1 MVPVERHEANG
12 PKVSFVARFLAF
24 QESARTMLVL
34 RAVDSPTPP
43 RRTQEVALMQV
54 TWLGHATF
62 LLQDG
67 DTTLLIDPFL
77 SGSPTASCKPDDV
90 EPDVILQTHGH
101 VDHYLDT
108 VEIAKRC
115 GATVVAIVELAE
127 EIKSKGV
134 EDVRDPNLGGSV
146 TFDWGWV
153 KLMPAWHT
161 GTTPDGAVHTPAG
174 LLISFGGKLVYH
186 LGDTALFSDL
196 ALAKRAGKI
205 DLAIV
210 PIGGHY
216 TMDRHDAVAAVD
228 LVDPSQVLPCHYN
241 TFPPIET
248 DAAAFQYDVDAQTN
262 ARCIVLDP
270 GESHVV

>member
-1 MVPVERHEANG
+1 
-12 PKVSFVARFLAF
+12 
-24 QESARTMLVL
+24 
-34 RAVDSPTPP
+34 
-43 RRTQEVALMQV
+43 MQV

-62 LLQDG
+62 MLEAG
-67 DTTLLIDPFL
+67 DTRVLVDPFL
-77 SGSPTASCKPDDV
+77 SGSPTAPCGPD
-90 EPDVILQTHGH
+90 EIECDVILQTHGH

-108 VEIAKRC
+108 IAIAQRT
-115 GATVVAIVELAE
+115 GATVVAIVELAG
-127 EIKSKGV
+127 EISGKGV
-134 EDVRDPNLGGSV
+134 EDVRDPNLGGTV

-161 GTTPDGAVHTPAG
+161 GTTPDGCVHTPAG
-174 LLISFGGKLVYH
+174 LLISLGGKLVYV

-228 LVDPSQVLPCHYN
+228 LVDPLQVIPSHYG

-248 DAAAFQYDVDAQTN
+248 DASAFADDVAAQTN
-262 ARCIVLDP
+262 ARCIVLEV
-270 GESHVV
+270 GGTHVV

>member
-1 MVPVERHEANG
+1 
-12 PKVSFVARFLAF
+12 
-24 QESARTMLVL
+24 
-34 RAVDSPTPP
+34 
-43 RRTQEVALMQV
+43 MQV

-62 LLQDG
+62 MLEDG
-67 DTTLLIDPFL
+67 DTRVLVDPFL
-77 SGSPTASCKPDDV
+77 SGSPTAPCGPD
-90 EPDVILQTHGH
+90 EIECDVILQTHGH

-108 VEIAKRC
+108 VAIAQRT
-115 GATVVAIVELAE
+115 GATVVAIVELAG
-127 EIKSKGV
+127 EISGKGV
-134 EDVRDPNLGGSV
+134 EDVRDPNLGGTV

-161 GTTPDGAVHTPAG
+161 GTTPDGCVHTPAG
-174 LLISFGGKLVYH
+174 LLISLGGKLVYV

-228 LVDPSQVLPCHYN
+228 LIDPFQVLPSHYN

-248 DAAAFQYDVDAQTN
+248 DAAAFQADVAAQTN

-270 GESHVV
+270 GESHTV

>member
-1 MVPVERHEANG
+1 ME
-12 PKVSFVARFLAF
+12 
-24 QESARTMLVL
+24 
-34 RAVDSPTPP
+34 
-43 RRTQEVALMQV
+43 V

-67 DTTLLIDPFL
+67 DTKLLIDPFL
-77 SGSPTASCKPDDV
+77 SGSPTASCGPDEV
-90 EPDVILQTHGH
+90 ECDVILQTHGH
-101 VDHYLDT
+101 VDHYLDM
-108 VEIAKRC
+108 VDIAKRC
-115 GATVVAIVELAE
+115 GATVVAIVELAG
-127 EIKSKGV
+127 EISEKGV
-134 EDVRDPNLGGSV
+134 EDVRDPNLGGTV

-161 GTTPDGAVHTPAG
+161 GTTPDGTVHTPAG
-174 LLISFGGKLVYH
+174 LLISFGGKLVYV
-186 LGDTALFSDL
+186 LGDTALFGDL

-228 LVDPSQVLPCHYN
+228 LVDPYQVIPSHYD

-248 DAAAFQYDVDAQTN
+248 DAAAFQADVEAQTN

-270 GESHVV
+270 GGSHVV

>member
-1 MVPVERHEANG
+1 
-12 PKVSFVARFLAF
+12 
-24 QESARTMLVL
+24 
-34 RAVDSPTPP
+34 
-43 RRTQEVALMQV
+43 MQV

-62 LLQDG
+62 MLEDG
-67 DTTLLIDPFL
+67 DTRVLVDPFL
-77 SGSPTASCKPDDV
+77 SASPTAPCGPDDI
-90 EPDVILQTHGH
+90 ECDVILQTHGH

-108 VEIAKRC
+108 VAIAQRT
-115 GATVVAIVELAE
+115 GATVVAIVELAG
-127 EIKSKGV
+127 EISGKGV
-134 EDVRDPNLGGSV
+134 QDVRDPNLGGTV

-161 GTTPDGAVHTPAG
+161 GTTPDGCVHTPAG
-174 LLISFGGKLVYH
+174 LLISLGGKLVYV

-196 ALAKRAGKI
+196 ALAKRAGRI

-228 LVDPSQVLPCHYN
+228 LVDPLQVIPSHYG

-248 DAAAFQYDVDAQTN
+248 DAGAFADDVAAQTN
-262 ARCIVLDP
+262 ARCIVLEV
-270 GESHVV
+270 GGTHVV